1 MLAATGRVA
10 VYQYHTGK
18 MPMCKSVDHCYKGGI
33 KQWWTGTI
41 PPWDWA
47 GIVPVLQCL
56 LGIIAQKPSKYLPR
70 LVGDSNTQI
79 HTFFYNETPT
89 LTVQVS
95 FPIKT
100 SLMRKRCVFSTFLL
114 PRWFYMT
121 PESLGARSGC

>member
-1 MLAATGRVA
+1 M
-10 VYQYHTGK
+10 
-18 MPMCKSVDHCYKGGI
+18 VDHCYEGGI

-41 PPWDWA
+41 PA
-47 GIVPVLQCL
+47 ITLELGRHCSSTTMFM
-56 LGIIAQKPSKYLPR
+56 GIIAQKPSKYLPR

-79 HTFFYNETPT
+79 HIFFYNEKPT

-100 SLMRKRCVFSTFLL
+100 HLMKKRCVFSTFLF

-121 PESLGARSGC
+121 PETLGARSVC